1 MHKVFE
7 IFFDDFKEEVQKE
20 LLNFYEIKEA
30 AEGNLDV
37 IPLAFLE
44 VETGEKLGVEED
56 LDDNN

>member
-56 LDDNN
+56 LNDNN